1 MNKNVNKIQ
10 EKYFVAT
17 SLVYMQSMGLN
28 RLGNTLIYVL
38 AENQMRRLITVLY
51 NIQYTACLSVKSGG
65 RGRR

>member
-1 MNKNVNKIQ
+1 
-10 EKYFVAT
+10 
-17 SLVYMQSMGLN
+17 MQSRGLN